1 MKIVVIVS
9 TVTFVLIFGGLVLLS
24 QVQQKNLTAEQ
35 EVLPQLT
42 SDDHAAAERV
52 LRDLALER
60 DRIQRE
66 KEEALAL
73 QQKLAV
79 DAKVVAQAQ
88 ATLEEVIGRL
98 QSEQQVYSEEK
109 ERSARKLAKMYEA
122 MKPDKAA
129 PILAALDLDVI
140 LEIMTR
146 MNERA
151 AAKIMAFMDARLAAQ
166 ISLRMS
172 IKGAS

>member
-9 TVTFVLIFGGLVLLS
+9 SVTFVLIFGGLVLLS

-35 EVLPQLT
+35 EALPQLT

-52 LRDLALER
+52 LRDLSLER
-60 DRIQRE
+60 DRIQCE

-88 ATLEEVIGRL
+88 ATLEEVITNL
-98 QSEQQVYSEEK
+98 QSEQKVYSEEK

-151 AAKIMAFMDARLAAQ
+151 AAKIMAYRDARLAAQ
-166 ISLRMS
+166 ISMRMS

>member
-1 MKIVVIVS
+1 MRIVVLVS
-9 TVTFVLIFGGLVLLS
+9 TVTFVLIFGGLVVLS
-24 QVQQKNLTAEQ
+24 RVQQESLEAQLEP
-35 EVLPQLT
+35 LPQLT
-42 SDDHAAAERV
+42 SEDHAAAERV

-66 KEEALAL
+66 KEDMLTL

-88 ATLEEVIGRL
+88 TALEDVIGRL
-98 QSEQQVYSEEK
+98 QSEQQVYNAEK

-129 PILAALDLDVI
+129 PILSALDLEVI

-151 AAKIMAFMDARLAAQ
+151 AAKIMANMDAGLAAQ
-166 ISLRMS
+166 ISMRMS
-172 IKGAS
+172 IKGGR